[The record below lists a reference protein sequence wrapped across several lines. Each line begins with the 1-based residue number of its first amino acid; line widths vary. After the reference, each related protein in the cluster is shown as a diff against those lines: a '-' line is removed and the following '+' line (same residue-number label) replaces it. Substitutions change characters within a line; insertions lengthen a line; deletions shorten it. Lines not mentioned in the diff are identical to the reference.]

1 MPTAPQ
7 PGALVMPSA
16 SATGQALPVNQAAAH
31 SAQQLPAAS
40 PQGTFAAMDAH
51 ANAGVPV
58 WLHAGAQHAEAGF
71 QDPSLGWVGIR
82 ADLGGGAIHAAIVP
96 GSAEAA
102 QALGAHMPAL
112 HAHLAAQDLALGSL
126 SLHTATGG
134 SGGDARQMQQGTAD
148 QPQQQDRAAA
158 SDAPAA
164 STRQTAPA
172 VALPQPASS
181 WIAAPRSGAHISV
194 MA

>member
-1 MPTAPQ
+1 
-7 PGALVMPSA
+7 
-16 SATGQALPVNQAAAH
+16 
-31 SAQQLPAAS
+31 
-40 PQGTFAAMDAH
+40 MDAH
-51 ANAGVPV
+51 ASAGAPA

-112 HAHLAAQDLALGSL
+112 HAHLAAQDVALGSL

-134 SGGDARQMQQGTAD
+134 SGSDARQMQQGSGD

-158 SDAPAA
+158 SEAPAL
-164 STRQTAPA
+164 STSQIAPT

-181 WIAAPRSGAHISV
+181 WIAPQRSGAHISV